1 MKTKWDR
8 RDQKNKNKKKF
19 KDFISNKK
27 SVTLL
32 SDIIFK
38 WGKNVKKKLD

>member
-1 MKTKWDR
+1 MKTKLDR

-32 SDIIFK
+32 AEIVFRRRD
-38 WGKNVKKKLD
+38 GKKKLD